1 MEILIIEAHQVVRK
15 GLEYFIEYHVP
26 GTVFAEAGTLD
37 EALRMVTQ
45 QDWTVAILGSLSC
58 GQDVFDVLKSM
69 KRIQPRLPF
78 LLLGAHSG
86 LGLAIRAYQAGA
98 AGYITKDSPREEL
111 VKAVTYVSAGRAY
124 VSPQIAEGLAAE
136 LGRSDNSPQRLSRRE
151 FELVR
156 LIGSG
161 KTMAEIAG
169 LLGLSNKTLQTY
181 RARALEKLHMKN
193 NTELVRYAIRNR
205 LTELPQI
212 C

>member
-37 EALRMVTQ
+37 EALRMGTQ

-58 GQDVFDVLKSM
+58 GRDVFDVLKSM
-69 KRIQPRLPF
+69 KRIHPRLPF

-181 RARALEKLHMKN
+181 RARALEKLQMKN